1 MVNLEDLKKNQELT
15 AVILFVFIIMAT
27 YYYYLW
33 REYKKDKD
41 TYQVKKQIALCPD
54 YWVLDEHKNVAGQ
67 QAVIK
72 CSNPKKIGGCN
83 YTAPKDFGS
92 ELYFGDTLEK
102 KVNKCNWS
110 KYCNAPW
117 EGIDHLCSDL

>member
-1 MVNLEDLKKNQELT
+1 MITLDDMRKNQELT
-15 AVILFVFIIMAT
+15 GVILIVFIVMTT
-27 YYYYLW
+27 YYFYLY

-54 YWVLDEHKNVAGQ
+54 YWVLQEHKNTPGQ
-67 QAVIK
+67 QAVVK
-72 CSNPKKIGGCN
+72 CRNKEKIGGCN
-83 YTAPKDFGS
+83 YNTPKDFGS

-102 KVNKCNWS
+102 NVAKCNWS

-117 EGIDHLCSDL
+117 EGVDHLCSD